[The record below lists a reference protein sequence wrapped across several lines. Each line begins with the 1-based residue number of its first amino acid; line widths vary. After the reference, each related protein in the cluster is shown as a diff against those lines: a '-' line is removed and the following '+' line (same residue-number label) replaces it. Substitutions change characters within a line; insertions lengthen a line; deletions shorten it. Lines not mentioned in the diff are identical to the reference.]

1 MCFILQ
7 NFPAE
12 LLSKFAKIHPFTV
25 LCKVKSCNSRAILLN
40 EVKRG
45 FIAKSTH
52 QSLIS
57 NYFLS
62 EEKKNQFSLLQQLH
76 LTWLMGR
83 VCLFLFTAIT
93 IWLKLQCKYN
103 LHAASS
109 LIMWL
114 VSCSLISLLFRL
126 ITWPHINSLF
136 LIYFSFQRVT
146 QATPDPTETFPHHDL
161 PTTAEVCHGDA

>member
-25 LCKVKSCNSRAILLN
+25 LCKVKSCNSRAILLD

-52 QSLIS
+52 QNLIS

-62 EEKKNQFSLLQQLH
+62 EEKKKSVFI
-76 LTWLMGR
+76 
-83 VCLFLFTAIT
+83 AAT
-93 IWLKLQCKYN
+93 I
-103 LHAASS
+103 ASYMTYGQGLS
-109 LIMWL
+109 VFIHSYHNMIEIA
-114 VSCSLISLLFRL
+114 V
-126 ITWPHINSLF
+126 
-136 LIYFSFQRVT
+136 
-146 QATPDPTETFPHHDL
+146 
-161 PTTAEVCHGDA
+161 